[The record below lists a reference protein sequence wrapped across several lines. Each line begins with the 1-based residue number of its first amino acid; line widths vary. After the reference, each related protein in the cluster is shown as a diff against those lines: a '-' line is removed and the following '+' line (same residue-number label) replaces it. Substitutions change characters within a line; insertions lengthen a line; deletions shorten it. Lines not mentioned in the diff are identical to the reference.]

1 MSKRCSVAC
10 DTPSG
15 ILLCELEL
23 PDDATIAV
31 ALADARHV
39 LGELAA
45 DWDHAATGI
54 HGRVHARGHIPA
66 DGDRIELYRPLKVD
80 PRAKRR
86 ARAAQ
91 SAQSARMQP
100 ARTQPDRRA
109 GRRSRRG

>member
-15 ILLCELEL
+15 ILSCELEL

-31 ALADARHV
+31 ALGDARRV
-39 LGELAA
+39 LGDAAA
-45 DWDHAATGI
+45 DWEHAATGI
-54 HGRVHARGHIPA
+54 YGRVYGRGHIPA
-66 DGDRIELYRPLKVD
+66 HGDRIEVYRPLKVD

-91 SAQSARMQP
+91 GAQSARTP
-100 ARTQPDRRA
+100 TPRA
-109 GRRSRRG
+109 GRGPRRG